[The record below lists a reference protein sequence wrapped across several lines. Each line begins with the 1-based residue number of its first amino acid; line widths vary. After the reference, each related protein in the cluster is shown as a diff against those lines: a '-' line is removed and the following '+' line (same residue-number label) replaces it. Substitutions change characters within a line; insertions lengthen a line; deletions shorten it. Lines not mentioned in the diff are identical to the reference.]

1 MASITALSFAVI
13 GIAAATPLFF
23 TLVTEYLSAAAAA
36 ACIALIS
43 SLGNLGPVVAPSING
58 WIVQHTGSTT
68 YALYLVMVL
77 YVLSGLLVLVTV
89 HAARAQAADRELPSS
104 QSASA

>member
-1 MASITALSFAVI
+1 MHRADL
-13 GIAAATPLFF
+13 
-23 TLVTEYLSAAAAA
+23 E
-36 ACIALIS
+36 
-43 SLGNLGPVVAPSING
+43 LGNLGPVVAPSING
-58 WIVQHTGSTT
+58 WIGQHTGSTT

-89 HAARAQAADRELPSS
+89 HAARAQAADRELPRS